1 VKCDDEELF
10 FDGFSEAAASSNMS
24 LSGCAS
30 IEPNGL
36 LHLTNKTLG
45 SNLTGNAFYSTPIK
59 LKNSTTGKAFSFSTA
74 FAFAISI
81 FNGYGIPKP
90 IGQCFAF
97 SFSPEKALPS
107 QHLRLIK
114 PKIIVNPLLQN
125 YELVREKSFFYVI
138 FNGEPYRVDMDLD
151 NLKSNAHIIHSEYYY
166 GALIQAWVEYYSSN
180 NQLEIR
186 LSPNSSK
193 PILPNLSWHVD
204 LSPILNETMYV
215 GFSASSYHEYIAG
228 WSFKVNGGEATSL
241 DLETLPSPLPLLIYR
256 DSFLKWKKYMR
267 NKIVALLFV
276 TAFTITVIL
285 IVVERSNDRLELE
298 RQRLEL
304 ERKMFKDL

>member
-1 VKCDDEELF
+1 
-10 FDGFSEAAASSNMS
+10 
-24 LSGCAS
+24 
-30 IEPNGL
+30 
-36 LHLTNKTLG
+36 
-45 SNLTGNAFYSTPIK
+45 
-59 LKNSTTGKAFSFSTA
+59 
-74 FAFAISI
+74 
-81 FNGYGIPKP
+81 
-90 IGQCFAF
+90 
-97 SFSPEKALPS
+97 
-107 QHLRLIK
+107 
-114 PKIIVNPLLQN
+114 
-125 YELVREKSFFYVI
+125 
-138 FNGEPYRVDMDLD
+138 
-151 NLKSNAHIIHSEYYY
+151 
-166 GALIQAWVEYYSSN
+166 
-180 NQLEIR
+180 
-186 LSPNSSK
+186 
-193 PILPNLSWHVD
+193 
-204 LSPILNETMYV
+204 MYV